1 MLDVSPSYL
10 YFCASANTA
19 FLPNEVPLLHQQ
31 QHTLL
36 AGSTI
41 FFVNFCHYFPVI
53 MEVSVENTPH
63 RFMAQAK

>member
-1 MLDVSPSYL
+1 MFPLPTYTFVL
-10 YFCASANTA
+10 LQIRHFCLMKSHCFTSNS
-19 FLPNEVPLLHQQ
+19 
-31 QHTLL
+31 TLL

>member
-31 QHTLL
+31 QHTSGWLHHLFCKFLSLL
-36 AGSTI
+36 S
-41 FFVNFCHYFPVI
+41 CHYGGQCREHTSQVYG
-53 MEVSVENTPH
+53 SS
-63 RFMAQAK
+63 